1 MEFVA
6 IIFMVIVLLTA
17 QFLLFAKNSFR
28 HFEYTCFFTKDEVME
43 GDEVGLV
50 EIVSNRKWLPLPWLK
65 SELSTSRWL
74 EYAGSQSEVVGEIR
88 YVPSFFALK
97 SYQKVSRTW
106 KVKCLKRG
114 VFEIRRVDLVGS
126 DLLGFS
132 SFSYSAQVNA
142 RLTVLPRPLE
152 NNDLICLPRYLN
164 GDTVV
169 RRQLLDDP
177 FFVAGA
183 REYTGL
189 EPMNRIHWNATAREG
204 KLMVFENQ
212 YTSRNNLSVLLNVQ
226 QRPGKAGSMD
236 GDDDL
241 ENCIRF
247 CAYLFGAAAKEDI
260 PFRFLCNGADSGTRQ
275 PVCTAE
281 SWGTAFALEQSRTL
295 ARLMVDNAKKIDL
308 FLQEDAAFLSS
319 AQLVLVSTYLDE
331 NLKAFAREKARYG
344 ASVTVFVCGR
354 TVPGDYEDGT
364 YSLFL
369 LRGSEKK
376 EAQPL

>member
-17 QFLLFAKNSFR
+17 QLLLFAKNSFR

-152 NNDLICLPRYLN
+152 NNELICLPRYLN

-247 CAYLFGAAAKEDI
+247 CAYLFGAAAKEDL

-354 TVPGDYEDGT
+354 TVSGDYEDGT

>member
-17 QFLLFAKNSFR
+17 QLLLFAKNSFR

-74 EYAGSQSEVVGEIR
+74 EYAGSQSEVIGEIR

-152 NNDLICLPRYLN
+152 NNELICLPRYLN

-354 TVPGDYEDGT
+354 TVSGDYEDGT

>member
-17 QFLLFAKNSFR
+17 QLLLFAKNSFR

-74 EYAGSQSEVVGEIR
+74 EYAGSQSEVIGEIR

-152 NNDLICLPRYLN
+152 NNELICLPRYLN

-247 CAYLFGAAAKEDI
+247 CAYLFGTAAKEDI

-354 TVPGDYEDGT
+354 TVSGDYEDGT

>member
-17 QFLLFAKNSFR
+17 QLLLFAKNSFR

-74 EYAGSQSEVVGEIR
+74 EYAGSPSEVVGEIR

-142 RLTVLPRPLE
+142 HLTVLPRPLE
-152 NNDLICLPRYLN
+152 NNELICLPRYLN

-344 ASVTVFVCGR
+344 ASVTVC
-354 TVPGDYEDGT
+354 
-364 YSLFL
+364 
-369 LRGSEKK
+369 LR
-376 EAQPL
+376 ANRPRRL

>member
-6 IIFMVIVLLTA
+6 IIFMVVVLSAA
-17 QFLLFAKNSFR
+17 QLALFARNSFR

-74 EYAGSQSEVVGEIR
+74 EYAGSQSEVVGDRR

-132 SFSYSAQVNA
+132 SFSYSAKVHT

-152 NNDLICLPRYLN
+152 NNELACPPQYLN
-164 GDTVV
+164 GDALV
-169 RRQLLDDP
+169 RRQLLSDP
-177 FFVAGA
+177 FFIAGV

-212 YTSRNNLSVLLNVQ
+212 YTSRKNLSILLNVQ
-226 QRPGKAGSMD
+226 QHPGKAGSIAAN
-236 GDDDL
+236 DDL
-241 ENCIRF
+241 EDCIRF
-247 CAYLFGAAAKEDI
+247 CAYLFSAAVTEDT
-260 PFRFLCNGADSGTRQ
+260 PFRFLCNGLDSSTDK

-281 SWGTAFALEQSRTL
+281 SLGAAFALEQSRTL
-295 ARLMVDNAKKIDL
+295 ARLLVDNPKKIDR
-308 FLQEDAAFLSS
+308 FLQEDAASLSS
-319 AQLVLVSTYLDE
+319 SQLILVSTYLDE
-331 NLKAFAREKARYG
+331 NLKAFVREKARRG
-344 ASVTVFVCGR
+344 IPVAVFVRGR
-354 TVPGDYEDGT
+354 ILPSDFEDGT

-369 LRGSEKK
+369 LQGRENK
-376 EAQPL
+376 EATLL

>member
-17 QFLLFAKNSFR
+17 QLLLFAKNSFR

-152 NNDLICLPRYLN
+152 NNELICLPRYLN

-247 CAYLFGAAAKEDI
+247 CAYLFGAAAKEDL

-295 ARLMVDNAKKIDL
+295 ARLMVDSAKKIDL

-354 TVPGDYEDGT
+354 TVSGDYEDGT

>member
-17 QFLLFAKNSFR
+17 QLLLFAKNSFR

-152 NNDLICLPRYLN
+152 NNELICLPRYLN

-247 CAYLFGAAAKEDI
+247 CAYLFGTAAKEDL

-295 ARLMVDNAKKIDL
+295 ARLMVDSAKKIDL

-354 TVPGDYEDGT
+354 TVSGDYEDGT

>member
-17 QFLLFAKNSFR
+17 QLLLFAKNSFR

-142 RLTVLPRPLE
+142 HLTVLPRPLE
-152 NNDLICLPRYLN
+152 NNELICLPRYLN

>member
-6 IIFMVIVLLTA
+6 IIFMVIVLLAA
-17 QFLLFAKNSFR
+17 QLILFAKNSFR

-142 RLTVLPRPLE
+142 RLTVLPKPLE
-152 NNDLICLPRYLN
+152 NNALICLPRYLN

-204 KLMVFENQ
+204 KMMVFENQ

-260 PFRFLCNGADSGTRQ
+260 PFRFLCNGADLGTGQ
-275 PVCTAE
+275 LVCTAE

-295 ARLMVDNAKKIDL
+295 ARLMVDHAKKIDL

-331 NLKAFAREKARYG
+331 NLKAFAREKARHG

-354 TVPGDYEDGT
+354 TVPGDYEGGT

-369 LRGSEKK
+369 LQGSEKK

>member
-17 QFLLFAKNSFR
+17 QLLLFAKNSFR

-132 SFSYSAQVNA
+132 SFSYSAQVNVH
-142 RLTVLPRPLE
+142 LTVLPRPLE
-152 NNDLICLPRYLN
+152 NNELICLPRYLN

-247 CAYLFGAAAKEDI
+247 CAYLFGAAAKEDL

>member
-17 QFLLFAKNSFR
+17 QLLLFAKNSFR

-152 NNDLICLPRYLN
+152 NNELICLPRYLN

-247 CAYLFGAAAKEDI
+247 CAYLFGTAAKEDI

-331 NLKAFAREKARYG
+331 NLKAFARGKARYG

-354 TVPGDYEDGT
+354 TVSGDYEDGT

>member
-17 QFLLFAKNSFR
+17 QLLLFAKNSFR

-152 NNDLICLPRYLN
+152 NNELICLPRYLN

-247 CAYLFGAAAKEDI
+247 CAYLFGTAAKEDI

-295 ARLMVDNAKKIDL
+295 ARLMVDHAKKIDL